1 MSSLREESLELHRK
15 LKGKISQENKVAVE
29 TYDDLRLLYSPGVAE
44 PCLEIQKDPSKA
56 YDYTRKGNTI
66 GVFSDGSSVLGL
78 GNIWPLASLP
88 VMEGKAMLIK
98 EFGGINAI
106 PLIID
111 SQDIETVI
119 STIKLLAPW
128 FGGIH
133 LEDIAA
139 PACFEIEDRLAAELD
154 IPVFHDDQ
162 HGTAIIV
169 LAGLIN
175 SLKLVGKN
183 KEDVKVVLNGAGSA
197 GFRIAELLRAY
208 GFRNIITFD
217 SQGAIHTGRGEL
229 NKQKLL
235 LASYNVENFSGNSL
249 SEGIGGRDVFIGVSR
264 PNMLQTEDIKLM
276 NADSIVFALAN
287 PTPEIG
293 YEEAKMG
300 GAAIVATGRSD
311 FPNQINNLSVFP
323 GLRKGLLEKRISKVT
338 IEHKLKL
345 SQILVVYMGEEI
357 DSEHIIPSVFDRS
370 VAQVIADG
378 L

>member
-1 MSSLREESLELHRK
+1 MKRIGKSLFLILFEVFYKTLKINKIVLASIIQLCIFYFQILSQIIFIFSIILFMSSLHEQSLQLHK
-15 LKGKISQENKVAVE
+15 QLQGKISQENKVPVE
-29 TYDDLRLLYSPGVAE
+29 TYDDLKLLYSPGVAE

-56 YDYTRKGNTI
+56 YAYTRKGNTI
-66 GVFSDGSSVLGL
+66 GVFSEGSSVLGL
-78 GNIWPLASLP
+78 GNIGALASLP

-106 PLIID
+106 PLVID
-111 SQDIETVI
+111 SQDQEVFIN
-119 STIKLLAPW
+119 TIKLLAPG

-183 KEDVKVVLNGAGSA
+183 KEEVKVVLNGAGSA

-208 GFRNIITFD
+208 GFRNIVTFD
-217 SQGAIHTGRGEL
+217 SQGAIHIGREEL

-235 LASYNVENFSGNSL
+235 LANYNVENFSGSL
-249 SEGIGGRDVFIGVSR
+249 HE
-264 PNMLQTEDIKLM
+264 
-276 NADSIVFALAN
+276 
-287 PTPEIG
+287 
-293 YEEAKMG
+293 
-300 GAAIVATGRSD
+300 
-311 FPNQINNLSVFP
+311 
-323 GLRKGLLEKRISKVT
+323 
-338 IEHKLKL
+338 
-345 SQILVVYMGEEI
+345 
-357 DSEHIIPSVFDRS
+357 
-370 VAQVIADG
+370 
-378 L
+378 

>member
-217 SQGAIHTGRGEL
+217 S
-229 NKQKLL
+229 
-235 LASYNVENFSGNSL
+235 GNSL

-311 FPNQINNLSVFP
+311 FPNQINNLSVFA
-323 GLRKGLLEKRISKVT
+323 I
-338 IEHKLKL
+338 
-345 SQILVVYMGEEI
+345 YY
-357 DSEHIIPSVFDRS
+357 
-370 VAQVIADG
+370 
-378 L
+378 

>member
-1 MSSLREESLELHRK
+1 MASLHEQSLDLHK
-15 LKGKISQENKVAVE
+15 QLQGKISQENKVPVE
-29 TYDDLRLLYSPGVAE
+29 TYEDLKLLYSPGVAE
-44 PCLEIQKDPSKA
+44 PCIEIQKDPSKA

-106 PLIID
+106 PIIID

-119 STIKLLAPW
+119 QTIKLVSPGFW
-128 FGGIH
+128 GIH

-175 SLKLVGKN
+175 SLKLVRKM
-183 KEDVKVVLNGAGSA
+183 KEDVKVVLNGAWSA
-197 GFRIAELLRAY
+197 WFRIAELLRAY

-217 SQGAIHTGRGEL
+217 SQGAIHTGREEL

-235 LASYNVENFSGNSL
+235 LSSYNIQNFSGKSL
-249 SEGIGGRDVFIGVSR
+249 REGIAGADVFIGVSR
-264 PNMLQTEDIKLM
+264 PDLLQTEDIRLM
-276 NADSIVFALAN
+276 NPNAIVFALAN

-300 GAAIVATGRSD
+300 GASIVATGRSD
-311 FPNQINNLSVFP
+311 FPNQINNLSIFP
-323 GLRKGLLEKRISKVT
+323 GLRKGLLAKRISKVT
-338 IEHKLKL
+338 LEHKLKL
-345 SQILVVYMGEEI
+345 SQILVDYMGDNI
-357 DSEHIIPSVFDRS
+357 NSEQIVPSVFDRN
-370 VAQVIADG
+370 VAEVIAEG

>member
-345 SQILVVYMGEEI
+345 SQILVDYMGEEI
-357 DSEHIIPSVFDRS
+357 DSEHIIPSVFDRN

>member
-1 MSSLREESLELHRK
+1 M
-15 LKGKISQENKVAVE
+15 
-29 TYDDLRLLYSPGVAE
+29 
-44 PCLEIQKDPSKA
+44 
-56 YDYTRKGNTI
+56 
-66 GVFSDGSSVLGL
+66 
-78 GNIWPLASLP
+78 
-88 VMEGKAMLIK
+88 
-98 EFGGINAI
+98 
-106 PLIID
+106 
-111 SQDIETVI
+111 
-119 STIKLLAPW
+119 
-128 FGGIH
+128 
-133 LEDIAA
+133 
-139 PACFEIEDRLAAELD
+139 AAELD

-300 GAAIVATGRSD
+300 GAAIVATGRPD

-345 SQILVVYMGEEI
+345 SQILVDYMGEEI
-357 DSEHIIPSVFDRS
+357 DSEHIIPSVFDRN